1 MRKQSLGPH
10 FVYILQCSDKTL
22 YTGITID
29 IKNRLRQHNGEI
41 AGGAFY
47 TRNKRPIK
55 LVYQEEYQTLKEAIL
70 REIAI
75 KKLSR
80 TQKQKLIGNY

>member
-1 MRKQSLGPH
+1 MVYY
-10 FVYILQCSDKTL
+10 VYIVQCSDKTY

-47 TRNKRPIK
+47 TRNKRPVK
-55 LVYQEEYQTLKEAIL
+55 LKYTEEYKTHLEASR

-80 TQKQKLIGNY
+80 AKKEKLIELR